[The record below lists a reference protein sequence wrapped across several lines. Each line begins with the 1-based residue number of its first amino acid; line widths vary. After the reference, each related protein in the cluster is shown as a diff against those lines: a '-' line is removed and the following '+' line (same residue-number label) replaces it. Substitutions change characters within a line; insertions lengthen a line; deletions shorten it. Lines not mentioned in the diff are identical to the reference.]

1 MDDSARWRCFIR
13 ETTGGK
19 LNTIAH
25 ICAMMSVL
33 YLATYCF
40 ETLEIEPLG
49 FACVGLMLL
58 YLVLTISAIAD
69 DWAILG
75 EWSGKRPR
83 G

>member
-1 MDDSARWRCFIR
+1 
-13 ETTGGK
+13 
-19 LNTIAH
+19 
-25 ICAMMSVL
+25 MMSVL

-49 FACVGLMLL
+49 FACIGLMLL
-58 YLVLTISAIAD
+58 YLVLTVSAIAD

>member
-1 MDDSARWRCFIR
+1 M
-13 ETTGGK
+13 
-19 LNTIAH
+19 NTISH

-33 YLATYCF
+33 YLAVYCF

-69 DWAILG
+69 DWAILEG
-75 EWSGKRPR
+75 WSGKRSR

>member
-1 MDDSARWRCFIR
+1 MDDSARWRCHIR

-25 ICAMMSVL
+25 ICAMISVL
-33 YLATYCF
+33 YLATYSF

-69 DWAILG
+69 DWAILEG
-75 EWSGKRPR
+75 WSGKRPR